1 MSEQFCDICG
11 KEPVRIHVKGQG
23 NYCLKCY
30 NTMNLERTGVDDTFH
45 SPDTMAVWET
55 NGRLHTF
62 HIEHIIMGDTVC
74 WDVSCKFFL
83 EKVAGIFG
91 ECCISVLEKVA
102 TPWSGRCHPM
112 EADILC

>member
-1 MSEQFCDICG
+1 MAG
-11 KEPVRIHVKGQG
+11 KTGLYEHGRRCVYRLSFLPEK
-23 NYCLKCY
+23 
-30 NTMNLERTGVDDTFH
+30 LERQ
-45 SPDTMAVWET
+45 
-55 NGRLHTF
+55 
-62 HIEHIIMGDTVC
+62 IIL
-74 WDVSCKFFL
+74 VSCKFFL

>member
-1 MSEQFCDICG
+1 MDAFQEDVLFLFCGSKQDRFKALC
-11 KEPVRIHVKGQG
+11 
-23 NYCLKCY
+23 
-30 NTMNLERTGVDDTFH
+30 
-45 SPDTMAVWET
+45 WE
-55 NGRLHTF
+55 
-62 HIEHIIMGDTVC
+62 GDGFVLMY
-74 WDVSCKFFL
+74 VSCKFFL